1 MRKRKVVTVLRDHEG
16 SLTVQVGEERM
27 PMEAFLE
34 NHIPMQVGG
43 FSADGDRL
51 VALMIAEET
60 EQERPGSL
68 GF

>member
-1 MRKRKVVTVLRDHEG
+1 M
-16 SLTVQVGEERM
+16 EE
-27 PMEAFLE
+27 FLE

-43 FSADGDRL
+43 FSVDGDRM

-60 EQERPGSL
+60 EQERAGSL